1 MSHLFNYLSNRV
13 ISIQSSL
20 VFFVMILV
28 ISDLLTTKYGKLFAE
43 SARTTT
49 GDHNVSEKL
58 MHKLAIQAPPKLL
71 VEKYLVEI
79 AAIYK
84 IDYEPDP
91 QVMKEEEQNS
101 KLFYVNFLV

>member
-1 MSHLFNYLSNRV
+1 M
-13 ISIQSSL
+13 
-20 VFFVMILV
+20 
-28 ISDLLTTKYGKLFAE
+28 TTKYGKLFAE
-43 SARTTT
+43 TARTTT

-79 AAIYK
+79 ASIYK

-101 KLFYVNFLV
+101 KFYLDPIHSLDIDFNFFLLLFFRRRSAH